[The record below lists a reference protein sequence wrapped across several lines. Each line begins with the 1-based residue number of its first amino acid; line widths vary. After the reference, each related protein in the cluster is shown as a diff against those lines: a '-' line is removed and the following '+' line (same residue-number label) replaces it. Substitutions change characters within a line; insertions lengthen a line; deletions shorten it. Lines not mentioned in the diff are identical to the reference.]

1 MFDSLQSRLG
11 ATFDRLRGRGA
22 LSEADVE
29 EALKDIRTA
38 LVEADVAL
46 PVVKDFI
53 DRVRPRAIGA
63 DVIRSVTPGQLVV
76 KIVHDALVETLGTE
90 NATLNLGSPPA
101 PILMVG
107 LQGSGKTTTS
117 AKLASMLTT
126 REKKKVL
133 MASLDV
139 SRPAAME
146 QLRVLGE
153 QAGVA
158 TLPIVLGQDP
168 VAIAKRAMA
177 SAKVG
182 GYDVLILDTAGRQ
195 HIDEQLM
202 AEVAQVKAQ
211 TNPHE
216 TLLVA
221 DSLTGQDAV
230 NIAKSFNE
238 RVSISGIILTR
249 ADGDA
254 RGGAALS
261 MRAVTGAPI
270 KFLGVGEKLD
280 ALEAF
285 HPDRVARRILDMGD
299 VVSLVE
305 KAAETFDKE
314 EAEKLAAKMKKGSFD
329 MNDLAQQL
337 QQMKKLGGMQGV
349 LSMLP
354 GVGKVKSQLDAAG
367 LDDKILT
374 RQEAII
380 SSMTKHERRD
390 PDVIN
395 GSRRKRIASGAGVEV
410 SEVNK
415 LLKMHRQMSD
425 MMKKVGKGGRAMQ
438 GLSAMFGG
446 GGNAANAARNDAQET
461 LIGFERRKNDMALKI
476 RLARAGT
483 KKRPHYN
490 IVIADSRSPRDGRF
504 IEKIGFYSPLLPREH
519 ADRLKLDV
527 EKAKGWI
534 AKGATASDRVHRFL
548 SDAGVVKARVHNNPK
563 KALPKKKAQERA
575 AAAAKAAEAP
585 AA

>member
-22 LSEADVE
+22 LSEADVDE
-29 EALKDIRTA
+29 GLRDIRNA
-38 LVEADVAL
+38 LIEADVAL

-53 DRVRPRAIGA
+53 DKVRPRAVGEG
-63 DVIRSVTPGQLVV
+63 VIRSVTPGQQVV
-76 KIVHDALVETLGTE
+76 KIVHDVLVETLGSD
-90 NATLNLGSPPA
+90 NAALNLGSPPA

-117 AKLASMLTT
+117 AKLAALLQNK
-126 REKKKVL
+126 EKKKVL

-158 TLPIVLGQDP
+158 TLPVVAGQGP
-168 VAIAKRAMA
+168 IEIARRAMA

-202 AEVAQVKAQ
+202 IEVAQVKAQ
-211 TNPHE
+211 VNPHE

-238 RVSISGIILTR
+238 RVTLSGIILTR

-285 HPDRVARRILDMGD
+285 HPARVAARILDMGD

-305 KAAETFDKE
+305 KAAETIDKE
-314 EAEKLAAKMKKGSFD
+314 KAEKIAAKMKKGSFD
-329 MNDLAQQL
+329 MDDLAEQL
-337 QQMKKLGGMQGV
+337 RQMKKLGGMSGV
-349 LSMLP
+349 LGMLP
-354 GVGKVKSQLDAAG
+354 GVAKVKGQLDAAG
-367 LDDKILT
+367 LDDKLLT

-380 SSMTKHERRD
+380 SSMTRQERRE

-395 GSRRKRIASGAGVEV
+395 GSRRKRIAQGSGTDV

-425 MMKKVGKGGRAMQ
+425 VMKKMGKGGRGAMQ
-438 GLSAMFGG
+438 GLSALFGG
-446 GGNAANAARNDAQET
+446 GGGMPPG
-461 LIGFERRKNDMALKI
+461 LPPMP
-476 RLARAGT
+476 
-483 KKRPHYN
+483 KR
-490 IVIADSRSPRDGRF
+490 
-504 IEKIGFYSPLLPREH
+504 
-519 ADRLKLDV
+519 
-527 EKAKGWI
+527 
-534 AKGATASDRVHRFL
+534 
-548 SDAGVVKARVHNNPK
+548 
-563 KALPKKKAQERA
+563 
-575 AAAAKAAEAP
+575 
-585 AA
+585 

>member
-1 MFDSLQSRLG
+1 MFDSLQQRLG

-22 LSEADVE
+22 LTEADVD
-29 EALKDIRTA
+29 AGLADIRTA
-38 LVEADVAL
+38 LIEADVAL

-53 DRVRPRAIGA
+53 DKVRPKAIGES
-63 DVIRSVTPGQLVV
+63 VIRSVTPGQQIV
-76 KIVHDALVETLGTE
+76 KIVHDQLVETLGTE
-90 NATLNLGSPPA
+90 NASLDLGSPPA

-117 AKLASMLTT
+117 AKLALMLQT
-126 REKKKVL
+126 REKKRVL

-139 SRPAAME
+139 HRPAAME
-146 QLRVLGE
+146 QLKILGE
-153 QAGVA
+153 QAGVP
-158 TLPIVLGQDP
+158 TLPIMAGQTPLD
-168 VAIAKRAMA
+168 IAKRAMA
-177 SAKVG
+177 AAKVG

-202 AEVAQVKAQ
+202 AEVAAVKAQ

-238 RVSISGIILTR
+238 RVKISGIILTR

-261 MRAVTGAPI
+261 MRSVTGAPI

-285 HPDRVARRILDMGD
+285 HPGRVAGRILDMGD

-305 KAAETFDKE
+305 KAAETLDKE
-314 EAEKLAAKMKKGSFD
+314 QAEKIAKKMKKGEFD
-329 MNDLAQQL
+329 MNDLAAQL

-354 GVGKVKSQLDAAG
+354 GVGKVKDQLGAAG

-374 RQEAII
+374 RQEAVI
-380 SSMTKHERRD
+380 SSMTKKERAN

-395 GSRRKRIASGAGVEV
+395 GSRRKRIAAGAGVEV

-425 MMKKVGKGGRAMQ
+425 MMKKMGKGGRAMQ
-438 GLSAMFGG
+438 GLAGMLGG
-446 GGNAANAARNDAQET
+446 KMPVMPP
-461 LIGFERRKNDMALKI
+461 GFP
-476 RLARAGT
+476 
-483 KKRPHYN
+483 KR
-490 IVIADSRSPRDGRF
+490 
-504 IEKIGFYSPLLPREH
+504 
-519 ADRLKLDV
+519 
-527 EKAKGWI
+527 
-534 AKGATASDRVHRFL
+534 
-548 SDAGVVKARVHNNPK
+548 
-563 KALPKKKAQERA
+563 
-575 AAAAKAAEAP
+575 
-585 AA
+585 